1 MDETLAINAL
11 RGIALRNRGEVSAV
25 NGGAAPARGVVSF
38 NIGLPWEVE
47 VILDHTR
54 ADLRQALAFESNGI
68 VELERLQEQLDQL
81 RNKLFAPAAERAS
94 SPLGSHEAAEAIREI
109 LRYRR
114 RRERIFGN
122 DLFGEPAWDILLELY
137 LAELTYKK
145 MSVSAACL
153 ASAVPATT
161 ALRWI
166 STLEKKGLIM
176 RRNDPMDRRRV
187 WLCLTPQGSSAMQ
200 NYLTMTVIQPAN

>member
-1 MDETLAINAL
+1 
-11 RGIALRNRGEVSAV
+11 
-25 NGGAAPARGVVSF
+25 
-38 NIGLPWEVE
+38 VE
-47 VILDHTR
+47 VTLDHSR
-54 ADLRQALAFESNGI
+54 ADLRQAAAFDSNGI

-81 RNKLFAPAAERAS
+81 RDKLRGPAEEGAS
-94 SPLGSHEAAEAIREI
+94 SPLGSHEAAQVIREI

-145 MSVSAACL
+145 ISVSAACL

-166 STLEKKGLIM
+166 STLETRSFIK
-176 RRNDPMDRRRV
+176 RQNDPMDRRRV
-187 WLCLTPQGSSAMQ
+187 WLRLTPQGSSAMR
-200 NYLTMTVIQPAN
+200 NYLAVMAVQPTH

>member
-1 MDETLAINAL
+1 MTLNH
-11 RGIALRNRGEVSAV
+11 S
-25 NGGAAPARGVVSF
+25 
-38 NIGLPWEVE
+38 
-47 VILDHTR
+47 R
-54 ADLRQALAFESNGI
+54 ASDLRPAAVFEASGI
-68 VELERLQEQLDQL
+68 VELDRLQQQLDQL
-81 RNKLFAPAAERAS
+81 RNRLCPPAAPANASALAS
-94 SPLGSHEAAEAIREI
+94 SEALEVVREI

-114 RRERIFGN
+114 RRERVFGN

-137 LAELTYKK
+137 LAQLTYKK
-145 MSVSAACL
+145 MSISDACL

-176 RRNDPMDRRRV
+176 RQNDPMDRRRV

-200 NYLTMTVIQPAN
+200 NYLAVMAPQPAH